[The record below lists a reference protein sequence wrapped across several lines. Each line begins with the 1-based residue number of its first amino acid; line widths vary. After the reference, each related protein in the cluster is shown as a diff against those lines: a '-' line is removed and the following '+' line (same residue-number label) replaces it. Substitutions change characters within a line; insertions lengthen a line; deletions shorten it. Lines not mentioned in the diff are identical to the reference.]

1 MTRRYLAL
9 LLGVVVLAVAV
20 ILPKAEMPF
29 EGMIVRCDPAL
40 EHRIHTDTPADDYN
54 PPRQCHWECEFGP
67 TFETR
72 IKDGVQESVQTGCAG
87 KPETV
92 TIERQ
97 ELPLRKWGFEPT

>member
-1 MTRRYLAL
+1 MKPLIL
-9 LLGVVVLAVAV
+9 LLAVAV
-20 ILPKAEMPF
+20 VLPRAEMPF
-29 EGMIVRCDPAL
+29 EGMIVRCEPPSHDS
-40 EHRIHTDTPADDYN
+40 RIDLDGKVHESLN
-54 PPRQCHWECEFGP
+54 PVNCHWECEFGP

-97 ELPLRKWGFEPT
+97 ELPLRKWSFEPT